1 MNPNTQVALISV
13 IATCITTSG
22 VIIVALINTRKPKE
36 QVEPKSDNSIDD
48 GDVLDRLMALISEN
62 ERKEKQIAN
71 LKEQVRKLKSELN
84 DQKPS

>member
-1 MNPNTQVALISV
+1 MNPNTQVALSSV
-13 IATCITTSG
+13 IATSITTSG